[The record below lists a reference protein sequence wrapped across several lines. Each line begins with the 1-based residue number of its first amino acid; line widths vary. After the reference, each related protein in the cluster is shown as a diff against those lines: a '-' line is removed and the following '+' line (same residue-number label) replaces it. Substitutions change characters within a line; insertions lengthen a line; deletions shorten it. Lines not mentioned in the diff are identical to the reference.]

1 MRFIPND
8 TRFDFFGKRRI
19 GYAVT
24 VLFLAIAIGSLAI
37 KGLKFGLDFT
47 GGTLIEVSYPQSVEL
62 EPVRAALSERE
73 LGDALVQHFGSGRDV
88 LVRIPPREG
97 ENQASLS
104 GRVLEALKA
113 VDPKVE
119 MKRVEFVGPAV
130 GKELVEAGGLAVI
143 FVLLGIL
150 VYVGM
155 RFEFKLAFGA
165 IQALAHDLVI
175 ALGMVSLLGIEF
187 DLTVLAALLALAGYS
202 INDTI
207 VIFDRIRENF
217 LKMRK
222 ASPIEIMNKAT
233 NETLS
238 RTIMTSGTTLI
249 TVASLL
255 VFGGSILHGFS
266 LVLFIGIVMGT
277 YSSVFV
283 ASAIALDMGLKR
295 ADLLK
300 SDEENKDKTA
310 EADATP

>member
-19 GYAVT
+19 SYAVT

-62 EPVRAALSERE
+62 EPVRAALGERE

-88 LVRIPPREG
+88 LVRLPPREG

-104 GRVLEALKA
+104 NRVLEALKA

-175 ALGMVSLLGIEF
+175 ALGLVSLLGIEF

-207 VIFDRIRENF
+207 VIFDRMRENF

-255 VFGGSILHGFS
+255 VFGGSVLHGFS

>member
-62 EPVRAALSERE
+62 EPVRAALGERE

-175 ALGMVSLLGIEF
+175 ALGLVSLLGIEF

-207 VIFDRIRENF
+207 VIFDRMRENF

>member
-62 EPVRAALSERE
+62 EPVRAALGERE

-175 ALGMVSLLGIEF
+175 ALGLVSLLGIEF

-202 INDTI
+202 VNDTI
-207 VIFDRIRENF
+207 VIFDRMRENF

-255 VFGGSILHGFS
+255 VFGGSVLHGFS

>member
-62 EPVRAALSERE
+62 EPVRAALGERE

-88 LVRIPPREG
+88 LVRLPPREG

-104 GRVLEALKA
+104 NRVLEALKA

-175 ALGMVSLLGIEF
+175 ALGLVSLLGIEF

-207 VIFDRIRENF
+207 VIFDRMRENF

-255 VFGGSILHGFS
+255 VFGGSVLHGFS

>member
-62 EPVRAALSERE
+62 EPVRAALGERE

-88 LVRIPPREG
+88 LVRLPPREG

-104 GRVLEALKA
+104 NRVLEALKA

-175 ALGMVSLLGIEF
+175 ALGLVSLLGIEF

-207 VIFDRIRENF
+207 VIFDRMRENF

-222 ASPIEIMNKAT
+222 ASPSEIMNKAT

-255 VFGGSILHGFS
+255 VFGGSVLHGFS